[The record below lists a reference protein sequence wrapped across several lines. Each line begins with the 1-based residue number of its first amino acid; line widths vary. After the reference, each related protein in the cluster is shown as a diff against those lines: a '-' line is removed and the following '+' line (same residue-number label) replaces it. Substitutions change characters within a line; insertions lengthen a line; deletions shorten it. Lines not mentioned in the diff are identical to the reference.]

1 MSKNCSTLYAEYLE
15 KVVPSLRLKTIIR
28 REIRDGH
35 FRVKPRILV
44 LISESRGRTDYVRLV
59 CPVMMNE
66 AMDDT
71 ATFCI
76 PKLIYGSATSP
87 TISERVFKYFNL
99 SILVSREKIDDVS
112 FRSLKRLKRAHPE
125 IPIIVDIDDDL
136 FAIDNSHPEYNYYKA
151 RLATLKELIEL
162 SDSVVASTNKVL
174 DGIKNAG
181 CIPNDATV
189 IPNFLDSRLW
199 GPANCTTPSHHNS
212 DNETIRILYSG
223 TETHDADLRLLQEPL
238 KRAIKRVRAATGKKL
253 SMTVVGG
260 SSTKIPGMEII
271 RVPDEKR
278 DYPLYAEWVQSMP
291 RFDFAVAPLDL
302 SNKLNHAKS
311 YLKYLEYSAMG
322 LPSIFTRIEPY
333 EQVVDN
339 GVNGIL
345 VSDNSTKEWED
356 AIFSLSVDNERR
368 YNMSLKCREDVLS
381 NHLLRNHYG
390 EWAHLITRLT

>member
-1 MSKNCSTLYAEYLE
+1 
-15 KVVPSLRLKTIIR
+15 
-28 REIRDGH
+28 
-35 FRVKPRILV
+35 
-44 LISESRGRTDYVRLV
+44 
-59 CPVMMNE
+59 
-66 AMDDT
+66 
-71 ATFCI
+71 
-76 PKLIYGSATSP
+76 
-87 TISERVFKYFNL
+87 
-99 SILVSREKIDDVS
+99 
-112 FRSLKRLKRAHPE
+112 
-125 IPIIVDIDDDL
+125 
-136 FAIDNSHPEYNYYKA
+136 
-151 RLATLKELIEL
+151 
-162 SDSVVASTNKVL
+162 
-174 DGIKNAG
+174 
-181 CIPNDATV
+181 
-189 IPNFLDSRLW
+189 
-199 GPANCTTPSHHNS
+199 
-212 DNETIRILYSG
+212 
-223 TETHDADLRLLQEPL
+223 
-238 KRAIKRVRAATGKKL
+238 
-253 SMTVVGG
+253 MTVVGG

-381 NHLLRNHYG
+381 NHLLRNHYV
-390 EWAHLITRLT
+390 LQSS